1 MKRSSRVRLSYM
13 IQKKPSDEGGQMNMI
28 CGFSWMT
35 LPMNEVSQAGI
46 VANEGFKSP
55 RTGSRRHL

>member
-1 MKRSSRVRLSYM
+1 
-13 IQKKPSDEGGQMNMI
+13 MNMI